1 MIGMDIHRTFAE
13 VVVWEEGR
21 LRPLGRVDMTRA
33 ALEGF
38 GKRLQASDEVV
49 VEATG
54 NAMAVVRVLSPFVA
68 RVIIANPLQVKAIA
82 YAHVKTDKINAGVL
96 ANLYAAGFLPEVWT
110 PDADT
115 EQLRR
120 LVARRNQVVKH
131 RTRIK
136 NEVHAILHA
145 HLIPRCPHVDLFNRR
160 GREWLAR
167 QPLPCDETA
176 AIERHV
182 RELDR
187 LGEDLVLLDRE
198 VAQAILG
205 NPAAERLITITG
217 VNVVV
222 AAGLVAA
229 IGDIRRFA
237 SPQKLVSYL
246 GLNPRV
252 RQSGLGL
259 AQHGRISKVGRSHAR
274 AMLVEAAWAA
284 KAAGPLRAFFI
295 RIRAR
300 RGHQVAAVAVAR
312 KLTVPCWHLLAKQSD
327 YLWARP
333 ALVAN
338 KKRSLELQAGRPAK
352 KGNQRGSAYAYNV
365 KALRT
370 QEMVIAEQAERAY
383 ERFVSQWRPR
393 GPGRGVRERLKR
405 QGTNDQAAWR
415 GFQPMPR
422 SSPRGRPRA
431 DKLPRRQ
438 KIRLSTSSVLLFRRW
453 PSPGLGSQRDGNRS
467 AEVMLLMAVRA
478 LSRFLRFMVCMI
490 SPLTSNSA
498 LRSALRLVSR
508 RNTKAIGSG
517 VIRQSNPISRPSTS
531 IQMSPIGFRT
541 GSRWGAG
548 RRYSTSTQ
556 SSAMPST
563 RLR

>member
-1 MIGMDIHRTFAE
+1 
-13 VVVWEEGR
+13 
-21 LRPLGRVDMTRA
+21 MTRA
-33 ALEGF
+33 ALEAF
-38 GKRLQASDEVV
+38 GKRLRASDEVV
-49 VEATG
+49 IEATD
-54 NAMAVVRVLSPFVA
+54 NAMAVVQVLSPFVA

-82 YAHVKTDKINAGVL
+82 CAHVKTDKIDAGVL
-96 ANLYAAGFLPEVWT
+96 ANLHAAGFLPEVWT
-110 PDADT
+110 PDAET

-145 HLIPRCPHVDLFNRR
+145 HLIPRCPHADLFNRR

-167 QPLPCDETA
+167 QPLPSDETA

-187 LGEDLVLLDRE
+187 LGDDLVLLDRE

-205 NPAAERLITITG
+205 NPAVERLITITG
-217 VNVVV
+217 VNVTV

-237 SPQKLVSYL
+237 SPQKLVSYF

-284 KAAGPLRAFFI
+284 AKAAGPLRAFFI

-312 KLTVPCWHLLAKQSD
+312 KLAVLCWHLLTKQSD

-338 KKRSLELQAGRPAK
+338 KKRSLELQAGQPAK
-352 KGNQRGSAYAYNV
+352 KGNRRGSAYAYNV

-370 QEMVIAEQAERAY
+370 QEMTIAEQAERAY
-383 ERFVSQWRPR
+383 EQFVGQWRQR
-393 GPGRGVRERLKR
+393 GPDRGVRERLKPAR
-405 QGTNDQAAWR
+405 H
-415 GFQPMPR
+415 
-422 SSPRGRPRA
+422 
-431 DKLPRRQ
+431 K
-438 KIRLSTSSVLLFRRW
+438 
-453 PSPGLGSQRDGNRS
+453 
-467 AEVMLLMAVRA
+467 
-478 LSRFLRFMVCMI
+478 
-490 SPLTSNSA
+490 
-498 LRSALRLVSR
+498 
-508 RNTKAIGSG
+508 
-517 VIRQSNPISRPSTS
+517 
-531 IQMSPIGFRT
+531 
-541 GSRWGAG
+541 
-548 RRYSTSTQ
+548 
-556 SSAMPST
+556 
-563 RLR
+563 